1 MRYPDP
7 VKAEFDQVHR
17 AYGCHPMISCSAGCH
32 SLARLVAFCVVG
44 IGFTNIATAE
54 VVFGNLGASGT
65 GGLNGTN
72 TDIVVSATT
81 AGLYSGL
88 AQGFTT
94 GSNPAYLTLQSVK
107 LGLFAEPGVPD
118 RFVSIFSNNSGVPGS
133 ALYVSNSIPVS
144 TVNSYLFSFANVVLS
159 PNTTYWVVPQADVS
173 WHLSQPI
180 AAPGVQNASGYSY
193 SGTLESTF
201 ESGGNW
207 TTAGLSAYS
216 VSINAVP
223 EPSTYAMAAIGAGL
237 VGLMGWRRRKG
248 AADAAVAV

>member
-118 RFVSIFSNNSGVPGS
+118 RFVSIFSNNSGVPGI
-133 ALYVSNSIPVS
+133 LVLWHIGKNIRIGWQLDNSRP
-144 TVNSYLFSFANVVLS
+144 
-159 PNTTYWVVPQADVS
+159 
-173 WHLSQPI
+173 
-180 AAPGVQNASGYSY
+180 
-193 SGTLESTF
+193 
-201 ESGGNW
+201 
-207 TTAGLSAYS
+207 
-216 VSINAVP
+216 
-223 EPSTYAMAAIGAGL
+223 
-237 VGLMGWRRRKG
+237 VGLFRFDQRRARAVDLCDG
-248 AADAAVAV
+248 CDWCWPRRPDGLAAAEGGG